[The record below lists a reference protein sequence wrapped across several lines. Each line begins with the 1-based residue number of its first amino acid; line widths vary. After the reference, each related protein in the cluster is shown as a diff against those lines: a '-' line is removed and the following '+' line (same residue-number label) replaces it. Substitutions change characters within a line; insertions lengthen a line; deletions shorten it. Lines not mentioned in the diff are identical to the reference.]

1 MRTHRQTPLWNLLN
15 LHFEF
20 TLLAALLDETFVILE
35 PSEEEK
41 EEKGRG
47 RKNLKRILGE
57 WESAK
62 GISCPTAPYAAM
74 TDRDIDSLGFREEK
88 EVRRG
93 LSAAARDL
101 MRAREVIGAFQGAAA
116 AADSGAKEVERGGK
130 GRPVIAR
137 LPLKEG
143 EPIEITTLNLAYWV
157 RFFHMLNTL
166 IGRDLIK
173 HIAIAKYLCDTQG
186 LRANV
191 AITQKRLHALLAE
204 FLSKEQV
211 TAVFERL
218 ADAMLAAKE
227 AGLGEF
233 DAQAGRVDAV
243 YFEMKEWASPA
254 NQGLYFLGDE
264 GVAKEAIAKLAEAQ
278 AAAAALGVPRAAEA
292 AGATGRPRSPAL
304 LAAAAEEE
312 DRKLSGVLGRDREVD
327 ADARREGPAI
337 SAGEGGASGLAP
349 AV

>member
-1 MRTHRQTPLWNLLN
+1 MRTHRQTPLWNLLK

-130 GRPVIAR
+130 
-137 LPLKEG
+137 
-143 EPIEITTLNLAYWV
+143 
-157 RFFHMLNTL
+157 
-166 IGRDLIK
+166 
-173 HIAIAKYLCDTQG
+173 
-186 LRANV
+186 
-191 AITQKRLHALLAE
+191 
-204 FLSKEQV
+204 
-211 TAVFERL
+211 
-218 ADAMLAAKE
+218 
-227 AGLGEF
+227 
-233 DAQAGRVDAV
+233 
-243 YFEMKEWASPA
+243 
-254 NQGLYFLGDE
+254 
-264 GVAKEAIAKLAEAQ
+264 
-278 AAAAALGVPRAAEA
+278 
-292 AGATGRPRSPAL
+292 
-304 LAAAAEEE
+304 
-312 DRKLSGVLGRDREVD
+312 
-327 ADARREGPAI
+327 
-337 SAGEGGASGLAP
+337 
-349 AV
+349 